1 MNGLAL
7 MLNHFRRE
15 SEWCM
20 ELNLTFDC
28 KVVQRVQFIYCGT
41 QMFYWTNGQQIS
53 SWERP
58 IVVTSE
64 RLLYIPGI
72 SSFP

>member
-7 MLNHFRRE
+7 MLNRFRRE

-41 QMFYWTNGQQIS
+41 QMFYWTNDQQIS
-53 SWERP
+53 SWEHP
-58 IVVTSE
+58 SVVTSE